1 MCIYNVQKLRK
12 YFTKSVNH
20 LKGLNTTYVE
30 YACPLFCMSH
40 LVVSF
45 TIPGLLKMSWSFV
58 GDYYKIKD
66 KKMVS

>member
-12 YFTKSVNH
+12 YFTKIVNH

-30 YACPLFCMSH
+30 YACLLFCMSH
-40 LVVSF
+40 LVVLS

-58 GDYYKIKD
+58 GDYYKIKN
-66 KKMVS
+66 KNMVS